1 MLDHIF
7 FMLET
12 SSLKDSAKLKRVTAL
27 RTDDKGKQL
36 AFYEKDVISQEKES
50 LRAVLLGLESV
61 ILPSNLGDK
70 YVVVSYFGQDFY
82 RDVLNRVCKSANVPT
97 LFTRSWIGVEQL
109 AWHLAFSNK
118 LKNRSIEALAEYL
131 EVHESDALWTLYH
144 CYWTLMRRATTGNY
158 LETQARKHGG
168 PAFELA
174 QKLVN
179 QF

>member
-7 FMLET
+7 LMLET
-12 SSLKDSAKLKRVTAL
+12 SSLKESAKLKRILAL
-27 RTDDKGKQL
+27 RTDEKGKQL
-36 AFYEKDVISQEKES
+36 AFYEKDVISQDKDS

-61 ILPSNLGDK
+61 ILPSNMGDK

-82 RDVLNRVCKSANVPT
+82 RDVLNKACKAANIPT

-109 AWHLAFSNK
+109 AWPLAFSNK

-131 EVHESDALWTLYH
+131 EVRENDALWTLYQ
-144 CYWTLMRRATTGNY
+144 CYWTLMRRAVTANF
-158 LETQARKHGG
+158 LETQARTHAG

-174 QKLVN
+174 QRFIQ

>member
-7 FMLET
+7 LMLDT
-12 SSLKDSAKLKRVTAL
+12 SSLKESAKLKSISAL

-36 AFYEKDVISQEKES
+36 AFYEKTLVNQEKETIRS
-50 LRAVLLGLESV
+50 VLLGLESV

-82 RDVLNRVCKSANVPT
+82 RDILSKACKTSNIPQ

-109 AWHLAFSNK
+109 AWHLAFNNK

-131 EVHESDALWTLYH
+131 EVRESDALWTLYQ

-158 LETQARKHGG
+158 LETQARTHGG
-168 PAFELA
+168 PVFELA
-174 QKLVN
+174 QKFVQ